1 MGHREDERRVDRG
14 REIQARALGSLGHPL
29 ALAAILALTV
39 NALALQPYSPSWFS
53 GKLGDV
59 AGLVFIPFLVALP
72 LAFVV
77 RRVEWAGALA
87 IGITGGVFAGVKV
100 IAPMNAFVAANLPLK
115 TAFDATDLYALPAL
129 AVAWIIWRRPFRWRG
144 QPHMIWKTAPLA
156 LALIALIADQPAPT
170 PAPATLTRMA
180 EEAPTLK
187 AASETRAFFAP
198 TIAAQTQEARVAALP
213 TSGIVCLRVEDNA
226 LIAGT
231 YAFDFRST
239 DGGMTWQQMNTERR
253 LDFDCERRYFQEPKQ
268 LIYKDPLTSGVEY
281 WVYPDTIKRRASN
294 SSGLQGEVKIDPP
307 AVIYDVE
314 FDPNTRHVVAAVG
327 KDGVFVRAPNG
338 KWQFVGVGEFKR

>member
-1 MGHREDERRVDRG
+1 MRHWCDKDRFPG
-14 REIQARALGSLGHPL
+14 GWARAIGSLEHPA
-29 ALAAILALTV
+29 ALAAIALLTV
-39 NALALQPYSPSWFS
+39 NAAVLQPFYPSWFS
-53 GKLGDV
+53 GKLGDA
-59 AGLVFIPFLVALP
+59 AGLVFIPFVVALP
-72 LAFVV
+72 LALVIQ
-77 RRVEWAGALA
+77 RVEWVGALA
-87 IGITGGVFAGVKV
+87 IAITGGGFAAVKLIEPV
-100 IAPMNAFVAANLPLK
+100 NAFVAANLPVK
-115 TAFDATDLYALPAL
+115 ATFDATDLLALPAL
-129 AVAWIIWRRPFRWRG
+129 AAAWMIWQHPFEWRG
-144 QPHMIWKTAPLA
+144 QPNMFLKTAPLA
-156 LALIALIADQPAPT
+156 LALVALLADSPAPT
-170 PAPATLTRMA
+170 PAPPTLTRIA
-180 EEAPTLK
+180 EQAPTRTAE
-187 AASETRAFFAP
+187 AATRIFLAP
-198 TIAAQTQEARVAALP
+198 TKAAQTQEARVAALP
-213 TSGIVCLRVEDNA
+213 TSGIVCLRIEDNA

-268 LIYKDPLTSGVEY
+268 LIYQDPLTWGVEY

-294 SSGLQGEVKIDPP
+294 SSGLQGEVKIDPS